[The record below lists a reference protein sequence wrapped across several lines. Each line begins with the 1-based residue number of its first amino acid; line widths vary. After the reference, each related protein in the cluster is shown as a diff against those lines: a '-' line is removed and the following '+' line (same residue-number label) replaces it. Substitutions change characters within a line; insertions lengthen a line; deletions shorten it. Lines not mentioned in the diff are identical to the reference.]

1 MKKEYERKTTMPK
14 SAKSNKEPIEFTPIK
29 LDVNHVA
36 YTQAVKDA
44 EEKINNFKEAL
55 DWVYS
60 NNVSEVDDMAFNE
73 DMLTEYK
80 RCFMLQNSNVV
91 KLDISFEKLLD
102 LLDVDLQVLKEFQ
115 YKHDDNKS
123 ELVQIDNET
132 VATKIDINDYTIWTK
147 NEAENKRLEV
157 ANELITVL
165 DKVGSFSKV
174 YPLTIIQGI
183 SNFLLFDTA
192 KHQYKVNRT
201 IIPKA

>member
-1 MKKEYERKTTMPK
+1 MK
-14 SAKSNKEPIEFTPIK
+14 FTPKKIE
-29 LDVNHVA
+29 VNQIA
-36 YTQAVKDA
+36 YTKAVKDA
-44 EEKINNFKEAL
+44 EEKLNNFKEAL

-60 NNVSEVDDMAFNE
+60 NNVNEANLDDMAFND

-102 LLDVDLQVLKEFQ
+102 LLDVNLQILKEFQ

-123 ELVQIDNET
+123 ELVQIDKET
-132 VATKIDINDYTIWTK
+132 VATKIDINDYTIWTR
-147 NEAENKRLEV
+147 NESENERLDV
-157 ANELITVL
+157 ANELINVL

-174 YPLTIIQGI
+174 YPLTITQGI

-201 IIPKA
+201 IIPKPI

>member
-1 MKKEYERKTTMPK
+1 MK
-14 SAKSNKEPIEFTPIK
+14 FTPKKIE
-29 LDVNHVA
+29 VNQEA
-36 YTQAVKDA
+36 YTKAIKDA

-55 DWVYS
+55 DWVYN
-60 NNVSEVDDMAFNE
+60 NNVSEAQLDDIAFND
-73 DMLTEYK
+73 DMLTEFK

-91 KLDISFEKLLD
+91 KLNISFEKLLD
-102 LLDVDLQVLKEFQ
+102 LLDVDLQILKEFQ
-115 YKHDDNKS
+115 YKHDENKS
-123 ELVQIDNET
+123 ELIQVDNET
-132 VATKIDINDYTIWTK
+132 VATKINIDDYTIWTK

-165 DKVGSFSKV
+165 NKVGSFSKV
-174 YPLTIIQGI
+174 YPLTVIQGI

>member
-1 MKKEYERKTTMPK
+1 MK
-14 SAKSNKEPIEFTPIK
+14 FTPKKIE
-29 LDVNHVA
+29 VNQIA
-36 YTQAVKDA
+36 YTKAVKDA
-44 EEKINNFKEAL
+44 EEKLNNFKEAL

-60 NNVSEVDDMAFNE
+60 NNVSEVDDMAFNN

-102 LLDVDLQVLKEFQ
+102 LLDVNLQILKEFQ

-123 ELVQIDNET
+123 ELIQIDKET
-132 VATKIDINDYTIWTK
+132 VATKIDINDYTIWTR
-147 NEAENKRLEV
+147 NESENERLDV
-157 ANELITVL
+157 ANELINVL

-174 YPLTIIQGI
+174 YPLTITQGI

-201 IIPKA
+201 IIPKPI

>member
-1 MKKEYERKTTMPK
+1 MK
-14 SAKSNKEPIEFTPIK
+14 FTPKKIE
-29 LDVNHVA
+29 VNQVA
-36 YTQAVKDA
+36 YTKAVKDA
-44 EEKINNFKEAL
+44 EEKLNNFKEAL

-60 NNVSEVDDMAFNE
+60 NNVNEVDDMAFND

-102 LLDVDLQVLKEFQ
+102 LLDVNLQILKEFQ

-123 ELVQIDNET
+123 ELVQIDKET
-132 VATKIDINDYTIWTK
+132 VATKININDYTIWTR
-147 NEAENKRLEV
+147 NESENQRLDV
-157 ANELITVL
+157 ANELINVL

-174 YPLTIIQGI
+174 YPLTITQGI

-201 IIPKA
+201 IIPKHI